1 MLISHANRTLSK
13 TPHFNS
19 AGMASR
25 VMSEVVAIAK
35 ALRYNLDAAPQSQAV
50 KQRTVGLSPSL
61 LGDVLND
68 QRPEDL
74 YIVHSESLDLS
85 YQSVRV

>member
-1 MLISHANRTLSK
+1 
-13 TPHFNS
+13 
-19 AGMASR
+19 
-25 VMSEVVAIAK
+25 
-35 ALRYNLDAAPQSQAV
+35 
-50 KQRTVGLSPSL
+50 